1 MNEEKQPKLN
11 PNCPCKYNCPRH
23 GNCKECR
30 ENHKGGKTSC
40 QKLAE
45 AKKK

>member
-11 PNCPCKYNCPRH
+11 PNCPCKYGCPRH

-30 ENHKGGKTSC
+30 ANHKGGKTSC

-45 AKKK
+45 EKKK